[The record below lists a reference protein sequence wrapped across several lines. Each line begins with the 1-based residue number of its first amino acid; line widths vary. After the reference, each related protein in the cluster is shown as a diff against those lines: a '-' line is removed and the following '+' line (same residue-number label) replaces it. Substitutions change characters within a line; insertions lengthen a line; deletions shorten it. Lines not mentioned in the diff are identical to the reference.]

1 MPSDTL
7 TAPPF
12 DPALLSRLLDLDETA
27 PPAPAGDPDP
37 HAPFPLTEIQR
48 GYLLGRDPDLPL
60 GGTACQFY
68 YEIDCETLDVRR
80 YRDAWARM
88 VRRHPM
94 LRAEILDA
102 TRQRVREMVPDLNIP
117 LHDWSGGSEAC
128 AERALAALRRR
139 LARDLPARERWPL
152 FDVELSLWP
161 TGRTRIHL
169 RFDLLVTD
177 QQSILTILD
186 EVARL
191 YRDPGLQL
199 PEPEITFKQ
208 VIEGRTSDDG
218 DRARRYWCARAA
230 DLPAAPQLPM
240 PCPLERIGRP
250 IYERL
255 SQRIEPAPWNRLKVL
270 AAELGV
276 TPSCVLLGLF
286 GEALAVWSET
296 RHFCL
301 NMTLFDRPAVHPD
314 IDRVVGDFTTNLL
327 FEMDLR
333 LPMPRR
339 ERFARLQNALWRDI
353 EHSAFSGVAVMREM
367 ARARGHLEGPLM
379 PVVFTSTLS
388 QNDARLFADAQAQPG
403 RPVLSLSQT
412 PQVILD
418 NQVMEWEGA
427 LLVNWDV
434 AVNALA
440 PEVARDLFDRF
451 TGLIAELADDP
462 SRIDRAS
469 AAMPD
474 PDAAMIEPPLVP
486 PGPEDGKARLADAWL
501 QALPG
506 CGDRPAIRTSN
517 RILTHTALARRVAGI
532 AASLRERGLGRG
544 ATVALLLEKSPDQIA
559 ACLAVS
565 LAGAAYVPVDT
576 NQPAARQARI
586 LADLRPDLLLYKS
599 QLPESLRDIV
609 AGRSL
614 DLDATGDGDPAGLA
628 ALEGAGPQD
637 CAYIIYT
644 SGSTGQPKGV
654 TVTHA
659 AAVNTIRD
667 VSRRFGI
674 GGDDCVLGLSE
685 LHFDLSVYDVFG
697 VLGCGGAL
705 ALPDPDQQRNPAH
718 WHRLC
723 AEAGVTLW
731 NTVPGL
737 FALLADYH
745 EVGGTSPAPA
755 LRTVLLSGD
764 WIPLDLPERAW
775 RLWPAARIVSLGG
788 ATEAAIWSIAHP
800 IDSVDPDWTS
810 IPYGRGL
817 GRQQVFVLDKAL
829 SLCPPGKT
837 GDLFIAGDGL
847 ATGYHG
853 DPEKTRR
860 HFFPHPRTGLP
871 LYRTGDLGRYRTDGV
886 IVFQGRADGQVKING
901 FRVETGEIARALKTH
916 AAVEDAEILAVGDGR
931 HPRLA
936 AFVKSATV
944 PPPAPSSLQDHLAA
958 LLPGHMLPAHWGFVE
973 AWPLTANGK
982 LDRKALAAGL
992 PAQPARTGRAPA
1004 GDAVEVAVLD
1014 MVARTLNQPAVA
1026 MTDNLVAL
1034 GATSLELIA
1043 LANRIET
1050 QYGCRP
1056 ALTELARAVAMPDL
1070 VALVRGLTANR
1081 TDAPIWPGERRL
1093 RDRLSRSRAIA
1104 DPVARRL
1111 FKNGLARPVFSGE
1124 SVPLDRDDVPI
1135 AQPNRRSWRC
1145 FHDGVLPLDAL
1156 GLLLG
1161 ALRRHH
1167 ADGEERFQYASAGGL
1182 YPVET
1187 YLLIPDGRVE
1197 GLAGGGYWYDP
1208 ESHRLV
1214 ACSAPERIPDLGRL
1228 SAGNRDWVGQGRF
1241 LIVFAAALDRILPLY
1256 EGASL
1261 PFALIEC
1268 GAMCQLLEQ
1277 TAAGLAEDGFAER
1290 GLPDIG
1296 LCQLGDLPP
1305 EELSRLLGLP
1315 PDRLY
1320 LHGMVGGMIDPEQA
1334 AAWRAT
1340 PKSHA
1345 PQAMTEGT
1353 L

>member
-12 DPALLSRLLDLDETA
+12 DPALLSRLLDLDEAAA
-27 PPAPAGDPDP
+27 PPPAGDSDP
-37 HAPFPLTEIQR
+37 QAPFPLTELQR

-60 GGTACQFY
+60 GGAACQFY
-68 YEIDCETLDVRR
+68 YEIDCETLDIPR
-80 YRDAWARM
+80 YRDAWARI

-102 TRQRVREMVPDLNIP
+102 TRQRVRDGIPDLAIP
-117 LHDWSGGSEAC
+117 VHDWSAASESC
-128 AERALAALRRR
+128 AGRALAAVRRR
-139 LARDLPARERWPL
+139 LARDLPARGRWPL

-161 TGRTRIHL
+161 AGRARIHL
-169 RFDLLVTD
+169 RFDLLITD

-186 EVARL
+186 EVARF
-191 YRDPGLQL
+191 YRDPGLDL
-199 PEPEITFKQ
+199 PEPAVTFKQ
-208 VIEGRTSDDG
+208 IVESRAADG
-218 DRARRYWCARAA
+218 DERARRYWRARAA
-230 DLPAAPQLPM
+230 DLPDAPQLPM
-240 PCPLERIGRP
+240 PCPLERLGRP
-250 IYERL
+250 VYERL
-255 SQRIEPAPWNRLKVL
+255 SQRIEPAPWNRLKAL

-301 NMTLFDRPAVHPD
+301 NMTLFDRPPVHPD
-314 IDRVVGDFTTNLL
+314 IDRVVGDFTTTLL

-353 EHSAFSGVAVMREM
+353 EHSAFGGVAVMREM
-367 ARARGHLEGPLM
+367 ARARGHLDRPLM

-451 TGLIAELADDP
+451 TGLIGELADDP

-486 PGPEDGKARLADAWL
+486 PGPGDGDTRLADPWL
-501 QALPG
+501 RALPA
-506 CGDRPAIRTSN
+506 CGDRPAIRTAD
-517 RILTHTALARRVAGI
+517 RTLTHAALARRVAGI
-532 AASLRERGLGRG
+532 ADALRARGLGRG
-544 ATVALLLEKSPDQIA
+544 ATAALLLEKSPDQIA

-565 LAGAAYVPVDT
+565 LLGAVYVPVDA

-586 LADLRPDLLLYKS
+586 LADLRPDLLLHKAP
-599 QLPESLRDIV
+599 LPESLR
-609 AGRSL
+609 GSCPSL
-614 DLDATGDGDPAGLA
+614 DLDGTGEGDPAGLA
-628 ALEGAGPQD
+628 ALEGAGPRD
-637 CAYIIYT
+637 PAYIIYT

-667 VSRRFGI
+667 VNRRFGI
-674 GGDDCVLGLSE
+674 GADDCVLGLSE
-685 LHFDLSVYDVFG
+685 LHFDLSVHDVFG

-705 ALPDPDQQRNPAH
+705 ALPDPDQQRDPAH

-723 AEAGVTLW
+723 AGAGVTLW

-737 FALLADYH
+737 FALLVDYH
-745 EVGGTSPAPA
+745 ETGGAPPAPA

-764 WIPLDLPERAW
+764 WIPLDLPDRAR
-775 RLWPAARIVSLGG
+775 RLWPAARFVGLGG

-800 IDSVDPDWTS
+800 IDTVDPDWAS
-810 IPYGRGL
+810 IPYGRAL

-829 SLCPPGKT
+829 ALCPPGKT
-837 GDLFIAGDGL
+837 GELFIAGDGL

-853 DPEKTRR
+853 DLEKTRR
-860 HFFPHPRTGLP
+860 HFFPHPRSGLP
-871 LYRTGDLGRYRTDGV
+871 LYRTGDLGRYRADGI

-916 AAVEDAEILAVGDGR
+916 PAVEDAAILAVGDGR

-936 AFVKSATV
+936 AFVKSAAA
-944 PPPAPSSLQDHLAA
+944 PPPAPAAPAALRDHLAA
-958 LLPGHMLPAHWGFVE
+958 LLPSHMLPAHWSFVE

-982 LDRKALAAGL
+982 LDRKALAARL
-992 PAQPARTGRAPA
+992 PAQPAAATAAVPA
-1004 GDAVEVAVLD
+1004 ARGDALERSVLD
-1014 MVARTLNQPAVA
+1014 MVARVLDQPAVA

-1043 LANRIET
+1043 LANRIES
-1050 QYGCRP
+1050 QCGRRP

-1070 VALVRGLTANR
+1070 VALVRGLTASLP
-1081 TDAPIWPGERRL
+1081 DAPIWPGERRL
-1093 RDRLSRSRAIA
+1093 RDRLTRSRPIA

-1111 FKNGLARPVFSGE
+1111 FKNGLARPVFPGA
-1124 SVPLDRDDVPI
+1124 SVALGGDGAPI
-1135 AQPNRRSWRC
+1135 AQADRRSWRR
-1145 FHDGVLPLDAL
+1145 FRDGVLPLDSL
-1156 GLLLG
+1156 GRLLG

-1187 YLLIPDGRVE
+1187 YLLIPEGRVE
-1197 GLAGGGYWYDP
+1197 GVAAGGYWYDP
-1208 ESHRLV
+1208 ENHRLT
-1214 ACSAPERIPDLGRL
+1214 ACAPPAEPFPDLGRL
-1228 SAGNRDWVGQGRF
+1228 SAGNRDWVGRGRF
-1241 LIVFAAALDRILPLY
+1241 LIGFVVALDRIVPLY

-1277 TAAGLAEDGFAER
+1277 AAAGLPDA
-1290 GLPDIG
+1290 GLPDLG
-1296 LCQLGDLPP
+1296 LCQLGDLAP
-1305 EELSRLLGLP
+1305 EELSRLFALP

-1320 LHGMVGGMIDPEQA
+1320 LHGLVGGLVDPQRA
-1334 AAWRAT
+1334 AAWRAA
-1340 PKSHA
+1340 PKTHA
-1345 PQAMTEGT
+1345 PQDMTEGT